1 MRKGLYISTAAHGA
15 LILWVLFGGV
25 FAWDRD
31 EELVQVSDV
40 SFISEDE
47 FAALSAPKPE
57 TNAPDATSAPA
68 PRPEPSPEPE
78 PEPVPEPAPMPE
90 PEPTPEPEPEPE
102 PDPIPQPEAEPAPVT
117 ETAPPAPA
125 PRVAPEAAPEPETP
139 AEDAPDPTEAVAPEP
154 SPEAEPAPEEVA
166 PAAPPEATTEI
177 VTEAEE
183 PVEEPSAAP
192 ATSQRPKSRPARSKP
207 VAAQP
212 ETPPASDANDVANT
226 IADQVAG
233 GTQDAPAQDIPLGPP
248 MTRGEKDG
256 LRVAVSRC
264 WNVGSL
270 STDALSTT
278 VVALVTM
285 NRDGKPENIS
295 LESWDGPSQAAAN
308 TAFQAARRA
317 IIRCGAR
324 GFDLPAEKY
333 GQWREIEMTFDPE
346 KMRIK

>member
-1 MRKGLYISTAAHGA
+1 MRKGLYISTAAHGV

-25 FAWDRD
+25 FKWDRD
-31 EELVQVSDV
+31 DELVSVSDV

-47 FAALSAPKPE
+47 FAALSAPKGE
-57 TNAPDATSAPA
+57 ANAPEESPAPA
-68 PRPEPSPEPE
+68 PRPEPEPTPEPE
-78 PEPVPEPAPMPE
+78 PLPVPE

-102 PDPIPQPEAEPAPVT
+102 PEPVPIEEPADVTEVAPPEA
-117 ETAPPAPA
+117 A

-139 AEDAPDPTEAVAPEP
+139 VEEAPEP
-154 SPEAEPAPEEVA
+154 VEAVTPEPTPEAAPAPEEVT

-183 PVEEPSAAP
+183 PAADPSAAP
-192 ATSQRPKSRPARSKP
+192 ATSLRPKTRPTRP
-207 VAAQP
+207 RPQVVQP
-212 ETPPASDANDVANT
+212 ETPAETPAADANAVAN
-226 IADQVAG
+226 AVANEVAG

-248 MTRGEKDG
+248 LTRGEKDG
-256 LRVAVSRC
+256 LRVAVSQC
-264 WNVGSL
+264 WNLGSS

-278 VVALVTM
+278 VVVLVTM
-285 NRDGKPENIS
+285 SREGKPEGIK
-295 LESWDGPSQAAAN
+295 LDSWDGPNQAAAN

-333 GQWREIEMTFDPE
+333 GQWREIEMTFNPD